1 MIVYTG
7 GTFDLFHSGH
17 VKFLEK
23 CAQFGTVV
31 VSVNTDDFVAT
42 YKERPICSLEE
53 RMETVAACRYVDDV
67 IVNYGGADSKPAIL
81 DANADLIVVGSD
93 WQSKDYHKQMGF
105 TEEWLLLHG
114 IGLRFVPYT
123 EDISSTIIK
132 ARILDRMWQ

>member
-1 MIVYTG
+1 
-7 GTFDLFHSGH
+7 
-17 VKFLEK
+17 
-23 CAQFGTVV
+23 
-31 VSVNTDDFVAT
+31 
-42 YKERPICSLEE
+42 
-53 RMETVAACRYVDDV
+53 
-67 IVNYGGADSKPAIL
+67 L

-105 TEEWLLLHG
+105 TEDWLLLHG